1 MATNE
6 VTATKCKSKHSF
18 LFVGLIALCILIQVI
33 IYITLGSTELEGVN
47 IFQLII
53 LSVINPI
60 TALVCTL
67 VATIMYII

>member
-33 IYITLGSTELEGVN
+33 TLGSTELKGVN